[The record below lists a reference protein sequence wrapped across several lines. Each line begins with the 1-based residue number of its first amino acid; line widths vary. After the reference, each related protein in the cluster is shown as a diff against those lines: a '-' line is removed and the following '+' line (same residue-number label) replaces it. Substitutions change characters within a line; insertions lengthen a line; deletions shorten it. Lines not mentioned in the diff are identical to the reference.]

1 MAGLGA
7 KLFSAFT
14 KLTAAQVNGYLMDQS
29 IMRFASTAARD
40 AAFGG
45 AGEPTLAEGMTCYL
59 DDTNVLQSYNGSAWV
74 TLVSSSNPPALELI
88 TPTSVTNGTV
98 TTGQGTVRVAG
109 TATSVTINGVFSS
122 AYESYLMISRL
133 SWTSGGGDVGMQLC
147 VAGTPTA
154 GTAYNWSMM
163 QAYSGAGVS
172 TTRTSAT
179 SSVTFM
185 SNANGVFQASTT
197 EIIAPQ
203 LATPTM
209 FITQNL
215 RNDGAYGTPANYL
228 FYGNCSDSLQ
238 YDGIKISELAGT
250 RNITGTISIY
260 GRRL

>member
-1 MAGLGA
+1 VGITQQLGA
-7 KLFSAFT
+7 SSLIKPG
-14 KLTAAQVNGYLMDQS
+14 VIDN
-29 IMRFASTAARD
+29 TAARP
-40 AAFGG
+40 ASPF
-45 AGEPTLAEGMTCYL
+45 EGQVIFQK
-59 DDTNVLQSYNGSAWV
+59 DTDQLLVWNGTAWV
-74 TLVSSSNPPALELI
+74 IPNSPAQNPQGLELI

-122 AYESYLMISRL
+122 AYESYLMVSRL
-133 SWTSGGGDVGMQLC
+133 SWASGGGDVGIQLC
-147 VAGTPTA
+147 IAGTPTA

-185 SNANGVFQASTT
+185 SNANGVFQGATT
-197 EIIAPQ
+197 EIMAPQ

-209 FITQNL
+209 FVTQNL

-238 YDGIKISELAGT
+238 YDGIKIFEVNGVK
-250 RNITGTISIY
+250 NITGTISIY

>member
-1 MAGLGA
+1 MGITQQIGA
-7 KLFSAFT
+7 SSLIKPG
-14 KLTAAQVNGYLMDQS
+14 VIDN
-29 IMRFASTAARD
+29 TAARP
-40 AAFGG
+40 AS
-45 AGEPTLAEGMTCYL
+45 PYEGQVIFQK
-59 DDTNVLQSYNGSAWV
+59 DTDQLLVWNGTAWV
-74 TLVSSSNPPALELI
+74 IPNSPAQNPQGLELI

-122 AYESYLMISRL
+122 VYESYLMISRL

-147 VAGTPTA
+147 IAGTPTA

-197 EIIAPQ
+197 EIMAPQ

-209 FITQNL
+209 LITQNL